1 MNNYGNTRDVWKQF
15 LFDIFLAH
23 FIWNVAL
30 EGASWVTESNF
41 LLSLLTESE
50 TPWIWQELSD
60 GMLPV
65 SLAWHSEGKA

>member
-1 MNNYGNTRDVWKQF
+1 MNNYGNTRDVWNLF
-15 LFDIFLAH
+15 LFEFLLAD

-30 EGASWVTESNF
+30 EGTSWVTESNF

-60 GMLPV
+60 GKLPIF
-65 SLAWHSEGKA
+65 LAWHSEGKA